1 MEDII
6 RFTRIE
12 TMRLAFIGLLCAL
25 LMLLLITGFEVFNF
39 LINLLPNIMLGII
52 GLFLGSWIIAGW
64 AGRLLFKRMLSP
76 YLLGFLITIFSLEF
90 GTFCGSLV
98 GYFEE
103 GINTENGISDYIF
116 TPLFGIL
123 FWGSIPVVILSVI
136 LGVRLA
142 YKTK

>member
-1 MEDII
+1 MEAII
-6 RFTRIE
+6 KFARVE
-12 TMRLAFIGLLCAL
+12 TIRLACIGLLCAL
-25 LMLLLITGFEVFNF
+25 LILLLMTGFEVFNF
-39 LINLLPNIMLGII
+39 LLNLLPNILLGIF
-52 GLFLGSWIIAGW
+52 GLFIGSWIIAGW

-76 YLLGFLITIFSLEF
+76 YLLGFLITILSLEF
-90 GTFCGSLV
+90 GTFCGSLF

-123 FWGSIPVVILSVI
+123 FWGSIPIVILSVI

-142 YKTK
+142 YKMK